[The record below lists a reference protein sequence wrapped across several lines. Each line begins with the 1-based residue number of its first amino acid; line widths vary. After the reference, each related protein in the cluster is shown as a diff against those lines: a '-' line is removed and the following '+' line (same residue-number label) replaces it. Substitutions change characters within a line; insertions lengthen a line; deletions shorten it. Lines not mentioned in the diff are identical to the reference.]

1 MTGLSVREVYK
12 QYQNKPL
19 LTGVNLD
26 VSIGE
31 TICLLG
37 ASGSGKSTLLRII
50 AGLEQPEAG
59 TILWNDEDLVDVP
72 THKRKFG
79 FMFQDYALFPHM
91 SVAGNIAFG
100 LNLLGLEKEQVNSM
114 VSDTLKRFNLVG
126 YETRRVNDL
135 SGGEQQRIA
144 LARTLAPNPR
154 LLLLDEPL
162 AALDRSLR
170 AQLLQE
176 IRRVLHETGT
186 PAIYVTHDQEEA
198 FAIADRLL
206 ILEAG
211 NFLQNGTPEFVYQ
224 NPASIAV
231 AKFFGLTNLIEGKLR
246 IVDSQPEVQTDIG
259 DFILDQKTLGMID
272 QDKDDRVTLIFRK
285 ASTKS
290 IHNTNEIINS
300 FVAVVEDTI
309 FKEEGFRTSVRSK
322 NHRMEFLLDQRYA
335 AGEMIQLRIDPLDIS
350 ILQEK

>member
-1 MTGLSVREVYK
+1 MTGLSVRNIYK
-12 QYQNKPL
+12 KYENKPL
-19 LTGVNLD
+19 LSGLSLEVG
-26 VSIGE
+26 IGE

-50 AGLEQPEAG
+50 AGLEQPDSGA
-59 TILWNDEDLVDVP
+59 ILWNDEDLAEIP

-91 SVAGNIAFG
+91 TVAENIAFG
-100 LNLLGLEKEQVNSM
+100 LNLQETGKEKSRSM
-114 VSDTLKRFNLVG
+114 VTETLERFNLVG
-126 YETRRVNDL
+126 YESRRVNDL

-144 LARTLAPNPR
+144 LARTLAPRPR

-176 IRRVLHETGT
+176 IHRVLHETGT

-198 FAIADRLL
+198 FAIADWLL

-211 NFLQNGTPEFVYQ
+211 NFLQSGSPEDVYQ

-231 AKFFGLTNLIEGKLR
+231 AKFFGLTNLIEGKV
-246 IVDSQPEVQTDIG
+246 IVVNSRPVVQTVIG
-259 DFILDQKTLGMID
+259 DFYIENDALKNINPSLNQM
-272 QDKDDRVTLIFRK
+272 VTLVLRK
-285 ASTKS
+285 ANRELSDNDPDIK
-290 IHNTNEIINS
+290 NS
-300 FVAVVEDTI
+300 FSAVVGDI
-309 FKEEGFRTSVRSK
+309 VFKEEGYKTTILTK
-322 NHRMEFLLDQRYA
+322 DIRMDFLLDQRCA
-335 AGEMIQLRIDPLDIS
+335 EGEMIQLVIDPSDIS
-350 ILQEK
+350 VLQEK